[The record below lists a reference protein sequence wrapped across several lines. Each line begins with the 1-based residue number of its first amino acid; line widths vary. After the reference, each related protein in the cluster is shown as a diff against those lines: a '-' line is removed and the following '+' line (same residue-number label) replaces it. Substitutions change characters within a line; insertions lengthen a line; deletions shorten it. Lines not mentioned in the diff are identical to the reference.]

1 MDLGGYYT
9 PSPAG
14 YRYFLGFVDDVTRYV
29 WAWLLKTKD
38 KAATSKA
45 IKEFLAFV
53 KNQFGV
59 EIKRAR
65 TDNGTGEF
73 TNSEWDDIVTETGIQ
88 HETSPPYH
96 QDRNGVIERMI
107 RTLKEMATSMLV

>member
-1 MDLGGYYT
+1 M
-9 PSPAG
+9 
-14 YRYFLGFVDDVTRYV
+14 
-29 WAWLLKTKD
+29 
-38 KAATSKA
+38 
-45 IKEFLAFV
+45 

-107 RTLKEMATSMLV
+107 RTTLSTRTFFHIDPGFGFAAPKPESFQFCINILIPLMWRLFQAIGSSCAAEG

>member
-1 MDLGGYYT
+1 MSSPQHSVSTDTCQGIATKPQIRAEKPFDLIHIDLGGYYS

-73 TNSEWDDIVTETGIQ
+73 ANSE
-88 HETSPPYH
+88 
-96 QDRNGVIERMI
+96 
-107 RTLKEMATSMLV
+107 